1 MGATDGAAGKTG
13 SGSTRRPKAAGPGA
27 VGQGAG
33 SRKSRPGNARG
44 PDRSPDSA
52 AAALEPCEADAPPGA
67 APRLPLPVGALAPV
81 VRDRL
86 YPVLPLRGL
95 AVYPGAKI
103 PLQIGRP
110 ASLRAVATAM
120 SGDGR
125 IFFCAQRD
133 PQCDEPGADDL
144 YAIGTVAIL
153 REVRAEEA
161 GMVRIVAEGLGRAR
175 ALGYKQEQAAG
186 DGGTCLMAHAEV
198 LLDDQADCAAE
209 PEVQA
214 LAEALLRRFQRLR
227 AAAGRDRV
235 GGDAPLPPVEEPG
248 RLCDA
253 IAARALQ
260 RPGDRQEILDA
271 LALRDRLT
279 RLHRMLVRETEI
291 SEVER
296 DVSARV
302 RRQMERAQR
311 EYYLR
316 EQMKAIQKELG
327 ESAPPV
333 KTEAE
338 DLRAKLAEC
347 RLPDLVRERA
357 ERDLD
362 RLDRMPP
369 LAAEAVVVRTY
380 LEWIFALPWLDRASE
395 DTDLARAER
404 VLAHDH
410 YGLDKVKER
419 VLEYLALR
427 RLRGMRVEVGEAEAP
442 AGVPRGPILCL
453 VGPPGAGKTSLAR
466 SIARALRRPFVRIS
480 LGGVRDEAE
489 IRGHRR
495 TYVGA
500 MPGRLIAGMRQ
511 AGKRN
516 PVVLLDELDKLSAD
530 YRGDPAAALLEVLD
544 PEQNAQFSDHYLE
557 LPFDLSEVMF
567 IATAN
572 SLQPLARP
580 LLDRLEVVALH
591 GYAAEEKL
599 AIARRYLL
607 PRQIAEAGLPEGA
620 LRVTDGAIRAVV
632 DRYTREA
639 GVRGLERELGAI
651 CRKVARRVVARPEE
665 RVTVTARNLQGFL
678 GRPRVFRQQPPAADE
693 VGVATGLGW
702 TETGGEILPIEV
714 GVLPGR
720 GGMQLTGKLGEVMRE
735 SAQTALSFLR
745 SRAAE
750 FGLPSDFFSR
760 CELHVHA
767 PEGAVPKD
775 GPSAGIT
782 LAAALLSALTG
793 IAVCHD
799 VAMTGEITLRGRVLP
814 VGGIREKVLAARRAG
829 IRRVILP
836 AANRGDWEEM
846 GDGAVAGLTATFVE
860 HAADA
865 LASALAGGL
874 PAPHLDADRNPPPLL
889 AEEVPPPAA
898 DEPMAAVTLE
908 APAR

>member
-500 MPGRLIAGMRQ
+500 LPGRILHGLRQ
-511 AGKRN
+511 AGERN
-516 PVVLLDELDKLSAD
+516 PVMLLDEIDKMSAD
-530 YRGDPAAALLEVLD
+530 FRGDPAAALLEVLD
-544 PEQNAQFSDHYLE
+544 PEQNAAFSDHYLE
-557 LPFDLSEVMF
+557 VPFDLSEVMF
-567 IATAN
+567 ITTAN
-572 SLQPLARP
+572 SLHPLNRP
-580 LLDRLEVVALH
+580 LLDRLEVIELS
-591 GYAAEEKL
+591 GYTEDEKVR
-599 AIARRYLL
+599 IAKRFLV
-607 PRQIAEAGLPEGA
+607 PRQIRDSGLEKTGLRVSDAA
-620 LRVTDGAIRAVV
+620 LRQIV

-639 GVRGLERELGAI
+639 GVRGLERQVATI
-651 CRKVARRVVARPEE
+651 CRKVAREVVRQPRSA
-665 RVTVTARNLQGFL
+665 VTVSTRNLHRYL
-678 GRPRVFRQQPPAADE
+678 GQPRLFRQGLPEHDE
-693 VGVATGLGW
+693 VGLAVGLAW
-702 TETGGEILPIEV
+702 TESGGDVLLLEAS
-714 GVLPGR
+714 VLPGR
-720 GGMQLTGKLGEVMRE
+720 GSVQLTGKLGDVMRE
-735 SAQTALSFLR
+735 SAHAALSYLR
-745 SRAAE
+745 GRSEA
-750 FGLPSDFFSR
+750 FGLAPDFLER

-767 PEGAVPKD
+767 PEGAVPKE
-775 GPSAGIT
+775 GPSAGVA
-782 LAAALLSALTG
+782 LATAMLSALSG
-793 IAVCHD
+793 IAVRRD
-799 VAMTGEITLRGRVLP
+799 VALTGEITLRGRVLP
-814 VGGIREKVLAARRAG
+814 VGGIKEKVLAARRAG
-829 IRRVILP
+829 ARSVILP
-836 AANRGDWEEM
+836 AANRGDWDELLATT
-846 GDGAVAGLTATFVE
+846 DPGLVPVFVE
-860 HAADA
+860 HVDEA
-865 LASALAGGL
+865 LAAALVGGL
-874 PAPHLDADRNPPPLL
+874 PHAGDDAPPPPL
-889 AEEVPPPAA
+889 AMRCSTSGRSAVVG
-898 DEPMAAVTLE
+898 AAVVVT
-908 APAR
+908 A